1 MSKKK
6 KEEELEEGYAR
17 CPISSCTDPIVKE
30 EDMVYGKF
38 DKEVKICVDCACD
51 GN

>member
-17 CPISSCTDPIVKE
+17 CPILSCTDPVVKID
-30 EDMVYGKF
+30 DMVSSKF
-38 DKEVKICVDCACD
+38 DYRVLICPQCHSD